1 MSDRVTNVETED
13 VLSSVRRLVSS
24 GTHKPPRAGDLL
36 LLTPA
41 QRVPGG
47 ATDGDKAAVRPT
59 RKTATETA
67 KTLAGYEARTP
78 GPVGSGNASPRR
90 EPAPGVFILGDAA
103 RLDRPADK
111 RDADA
116 SKPGIDTSWKRNGA
130 SGPSVAQDV
139 AQGMSGSDVFA
150 FIPSDD
156 RSGKNGLPERGTSRK
171 DQPATRAAASENPAS
186 DVAAEP
192 APSARASSLESKI
205 AELEAMVAQGGAS
218 WDPAT
223 EEEAEPRTGTAQRS
237 AMSVRQA
244 ASGQA
249 PSGRAQAISGEIHT
263 DRHDSLLPADG
274 TVLDEAILRE
284 IVSEIVRDELQGV
297 LGERITRNVRNL
309 VRREV
314 NRALLVQDFN

>member
-24 GTHKPPRAGDLL
+24 GTHMPPKAVDRL

-41 QRVPGG
+41 QRVQGG
-47 ATDGDKAAVRPT
+47 ATGGDKAGHRPT
-59 RKTATETA
+59 RKTVTETA
-67 KTLAGYEARTP
+67 KTLARYEARTP
-78 GPVGSGNASPRR
+78 DPVGSDNAPRPR
-90 EPAPGVFILGDAA
+90 KPAPGVFILGDAA
-103 RLDRPADK
+103 RLDRPAEK
-111 RDADA
+111 RDAGA
-116 SKPGIDTSWKRNGA
+116 SKSGIDTACKLNAA
-130 SGPSVAQDV
+130 SDPSVAQDV
-139 AQGMSGSDVFA
+139 AQEMSGSDVFA

-156 RSGKNGLPERGTSRK
+156 RGGKNGQPERGTSRK
-171 DQPATRAAASENPAS
+171 DQAATRAAASEKTTS

-205 AELEAMVAQGGAS
+205 AELEAMVAQGGAA

-223 EEEAEPRTGTAQRS
+223 EEEAEPQIGTAQRS
-237 AMSVRQA
+237 AMSVRRA
-244 ASGQA
+244 PSGQD
-249 PSGRAQAISGEIHT
+249 PLGRAQAISGEIHT
-263 DRHDSLLPADG
+263 DRHDSLVPADG

-314 NRALLVQDFN
+314 NRALLIQDFN

>member
-24 GTHKPPRAGDLL
+24 GTRKPPRAGDLL

-41 QRVPGG
+41 QRVQGG

-59 RKTATETA
+59 RKTVTETA
-67 KTLAGYEARTP
+67 KTLAAYEARTP
-78 GPVGSGNASPRR
+78 GPVGSDTASPRR
-90 EPAPGVFILGDAA
+90 ETAPGVFILGDAA
-103 RLDRPADK
+103 RLDRPAEK
-111 RDADA
+111 RDAGA
-116 SKPGIDTSWKRNGA
+116 SKPGIDTACKRNA
-130 SGPSVAQDV
+130 APGPSVGQDV

-156 RSGKNGLPERGTSRK
+156 RGGKDGLPERGTSRK
-171 DQPATRAAASENPAS
+171 DQPAIRAAASENPTS

-205 AELEAMVAQGGAS
+205 AELEAMVAQGGAA
-218 WDPAT
+218 WDPTT

-237 AMSVRQA
+237 DMSVRQA
-244 ASGQA
+244 PSGQA

-314 NRALLVQDFN
+314 NRALLIQDFN